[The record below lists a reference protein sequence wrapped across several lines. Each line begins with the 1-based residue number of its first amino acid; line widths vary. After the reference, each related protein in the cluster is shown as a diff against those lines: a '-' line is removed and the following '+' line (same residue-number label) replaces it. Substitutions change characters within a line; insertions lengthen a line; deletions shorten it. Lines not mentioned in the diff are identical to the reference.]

1 MKIIRRGQI
10 IRRKCLFA
18 VSVLAIALPGALF
31 AAPVRISVEGL
42 LGSQEYGAGIS
53 VAKGLE
59 CFVVAPRHVVEM
71 ALTITVTDLEGSNAT
86 ATPFQEA
93 PEEFDAILLKLEQNH
108 RLDCTEDWDDG
119 SAAEDILY
127 DVEFLMSRK
136 VKAGGLD
143 SRRFFPGSVT
153 STTIELEP
161 FSSGKSNR
169 LAEGDSGSAL
179 FAKNLP
185 LGMIVSVDTAT
196 GTATA
201 IKQSQLHALFGQ
213 YVLERSTKVVLI
225 NPVYQGYR
233 ENRYASAAVTEFV
246 QRQTPLDVQEISP
259 AIAQANMRS
268 EQRGVAVE
276 YPKTIDYVIL
286 NSILLNTSRREVN
299 SNYDAKKAKSS
310 NFADKLLNQ
319 VKGNDFRYY
328 LVSNV
333 DIEVT
338 LIIPETNERTTHIER
353 LEYKTPLTEDVDQ
366 KEATKNVP
374 IQASVQA
381 LHAAFKKFGLPV
393 IEESTQFSDSGNHK
407 KKKKNK
413 NKKKAEES
421 LAGLLGLVPDD

>member
-1 MKIIRRGQI
+1 MRISRFISLSLLATI
-10 IRRKCLFA
+10 FSVA
-18 VSVLAIALPGALF
+18 VL
-31 AAPVRISVEGL
+31 AAPVHISVETLMGT
-42 LGSQEYGAGIS
+42 QEHGAGIS
-53 VAKGLE
+53 VGKGLQ

-71 ALTITVTDLEGSNAT
+71 AQTITVTDLEGSIAT
-86 ATPFQEA
+86 AIPFQEA
-93 PEEFDAILLKLEQNH
+93 PEEIDAILLKVEQDH
-108 RLDCTEDWDDG
+108 RLKCTEDWDDG

-161 FSSGKSNR
+161 YSSGNSNR
-169 LAEGDSGSAL
+169 LVEGDSGSAL

-196 GTATA
+196 GNGTA

-213 YVLERSTKVVLI
+213 YVLERSTKVALI

-233 ENRYASAAVTEFV
+233 ENRYASAAVKEFV

-286 NSILLNTSRREVN
+286 NSILLNSSRREIN
-299 SNYDAKKAKSS
+299 PNYNAKKAKSS
-310 NFADKLLNQ
+310 NFGDKLLNRM
-319 VKGNDFRYY
+319 KAKDFRYY
-328 LVSNV
+328 LISHV

-338 LIIPETNERTTHIER
+338 LIIPETSERATHIER
-353 LEYKTPLTEDVDQ
+353 LEYKTALTEDVDQ
-366 KEATKNVP
+366 KEVTKNVP

-381 LHAAFKKFGLPV
+381 LHAAFNKFGLPV
-393 IEESTQFSDSGNHK
+393 IEESTQSSNSTKHEK
-407 KKKKNK
+407 KKKPD
-413 NKKKAEES
+413 ES
-421 LAGLLGLVPDD
+421 LSDLLGLVSKD

>member
-10 IRRKCLFA
+10 IWRKCLFA

-31 AAPVRISVEGL
+31 AAPVHISVEAL
-42 LGSQEYGAGIS
+42 LGSQQYGAGIS
-53 VAKGLE
+53 VGKGLE

-71 ALTITVTDLEGSNAT
+71 AQSITVTDLEGNSAT

-93 PEEFDAILLKLEQNH
+93 PEEFDAILLKVQQDH

-161 FSSGKSNR
+161 YGSGKSNR

-185 LGMIVSVDTAT
+185 LGMIMSVDTAT
-196 GTATA
+196 GTGTA

-213 YVLERSTKVVLI
+213 YVLERSAKVALI
-225 NPVYQGYR
+225 NPVYQGRR
-233 ENRYASAAVTEFV
+233 ENRYASAAVKEFV
-246 QRQTPLDVQEISP
+246 QRQTPLGVQEISP

-268 EQRGVAVE
+268 EQRGIAVE
-276 YPKTIDYVIL
+276 YPKTVDYVIL
-286 NSILLNTSRREVN
+286 NSILLNSSRREIN
-299 SNYDAKKAKSS
+299 PNYKAKKAKSS
-310 NFADKLLNQ
+310 NFGDKLLSRM
-319 VKGNDFRYY
+319 KGKDFRYY

-338 LIIPETNERTTHIER
+338 LIIPETNERATHIER
-353 LEYKTPLTEDVDQ
+353 LEYKTALTEDVDQ
-366 KEATKNVP
+366 KEVTKNVP

-381 LHAAFKKFGLPV
+381 LHAAFNKFGLPV
-393 IEESTQFSDSGNHK
+393 INESTQFSDSRNH
-407 KKKKNK
+407 KNK

-421 LAGLLGLVPDD
+421 LSEMLGLVPND